1 MLKDIRQQVQTR
13 INNIYKGNKSNIT
26 APYDRLYSDS
36 FITSEDFLRI
46 VYNDLILFEYIL
58 NKKWY

>member
-1 MLKDIRQQVQTR
+1 MIDLD
-13 INNIYKGNKSNIT
+13 
-26 APYDRLYSDS
+26 SDS
-36 FITSEDFLRI
+36 FITSEDFLQS